1 MAARARTVVA
11 GLANAGAS
19 LVGVAIAV
27 VFVAFIVG
35 GSVYR
40 TDCISDGGI
49 HTRSWGLEGNF
60 PYLWSP
66 DDNRCEAHTLTRY
79 LLGEVGLMGHVSQ

>member
-1 MAARARTVVA
+1 M
-11 GLANAGAS
+11 AGA
-19 LVGVAIAV
+19 GVAAAGGVLALLFIA
-27 VFVAFIVG
+27 FMLA

-40 TDCISDGGI
+40 TDCVYANGT
-49 HTRSWGLEGNF
+49 HTSSWGLEGYI

-79 LLGEVGLMGHVSQ
+79 LLGQVGVMGRLNQ